1 MTSTAANSGRRRIT
15 TKAYT
20 AEDQALDQ
28 IAREAEA
35 KLAAKRASRS
45 EAREIRMKELEKQQ
59 RENEEK
65 QDRLY
70 ELTNDLPKN
79 TMRHA
84 NSRRGSDDSS
94 EEGTREIKSQ
104 LNELEDKYKKA
115 MVGSA
120 QLHNEKQALVYE
132 VDLLKDQL
140 EEQEEE
146 VIEYQRQFKD
156 KCKELESKKR
166 SYQDLDTECK
176 TAKYQ
181 LEQRDKIIREN
192 GMVIIISDEGVW
204 SLVKA
209 SSPNGP
215 LTAGIPTLDIVDSK
229 LSHDVDSSLDSV
241 VYDSALSLTES
252 SHDLN
257 SDDRMSKSRMSIDSS
272 AGYTAKPH
280 GSTRDLSSSGRRNS
294 LVSNGQRSIFSR
306 DSSPKSGI
314 LDRRASQ
321 RSIYSPEPLS
331 RGQAFRSRETSIDPR
346 SGENAAILEENK
358 LLKEEVKKLTQNLE
372 EERSKKNVDN
382 HQMIEANGPEM
393 QLYEIQREASKQI
406 HEYKLKLQK
415 AEQDIATLEGSVNR
429 LDSQVRRYKS
439 DAEDSEKLEDEL
451 KQEKRKLVRELR
463 EAQSQIEELR
473 NHNSH
478 LQKRLEK
485 MKQSR
490 NLVK

>member
-229 LSHDVDSSLDSV
+229 LSHDVDSSL
-241 VYDSALSLTES
+241 
-252 SHDLN
+252 
-257 SDDRMSKSRMSIDSS
+257 
-272 AGYTAKPH
+272 
-280 GSTRDLSSSGRRNS
+280 
-294 LVSNGQRSIFSR
+294 
-306 DSSPKSGI
+306 
-314 LDRRASQ
+314 
-321 RSIYSPEPLS
+321 
-331 RGQAFRSRETSIDPR
+331 
-346 SGENAAILEENK
+346 GENAAILEENK

>member
-1 MTSTAANSGRRRIT
+1 MTSTANSGRRRIT

-70 ELTNDLPKN
+70 ELSNDIPKN

-132 VDLLKDQL
+132 VDLLKDQV

-166 SYQDLDTECK
+166 SYQDLENECK

-181 LEQRDKIIREN
+181 LEERDKVIREN
-192 GMVIIISDEGVW
+192 GLAIVISEEGVW
-204 SLVKA
+204 SLVKM

-215 LTAGIPTLDIVDSK
+215 LSAGIPSLDIDSK
-229 LSHDVDSSLDSV
+229 LSHDVDSSL
-241 VYDSALSLTES
+241 
-252 SHDLN
+252 
-257 SDDRMSKSRMSIDSS
+257 
-272 AGYTAKPH
+272 
-280 GSTRDLSSSGRRNS
+280 
-294 LVSNGQRSIFSR
+294 
-306 DSSPKSGI
+306 
-314 LDRRASQ
+314 
-321 RSIYSPEPLS
+321 
-331 RGQAFRSRETSIDPR
+331 
-346 SGENAAILEENK
+346 GENAAILEENK

-478 LQKRLEK
+478 LQTGLEIEA
-485 MKQSR
+485 R
-490 NLVK
+490 